1 MDDEEED
8 EESLILLNVAV
19 EAEEAVV
26 LICVVFTLSLFD
38 SLSPRLY
45 CFILEYRCLF
55 LNDFVLLKLYE
66 FVDNDSLALVFVDKL
81 NDIWAEI

>member
-1 MDDEEED
+1 
-8 EESLILLNVAV
+8 
-19 EAEEAVV
+19 V
-26 LICVVFTLSLFD
+26 LICVIFTLSLSKLRLFD

-66 FVDNDSLALVFVDKL
+66 FVDNDSLAFVFVDKL
-81 NDIWAEI
+81 NDI